1 MGRIPSPRWGTLLY
15 RQARPAVSALHPKSG
30 AGAVIRTLCA
40 SFGGWLLSQEHPGFG
55 RGRRNRTPLARHQS
69 TAFEAARRPF
79 TGALCTSK
87 LVPEERLA
95 LSLPK
100 ELVSK
105 TSAYSFRHPG
115 MEHRSGLEPDKSG
128 FAIRRLDRF
137 GIQSLYN
144 NKLWLGRKDSNLR
157 TLGSEPSAVAAV
169 LLPNMRFGCGTRYR
183 AELSAFSEQRFHL
196 ISFPAANRP
205 PSSILVSGCRMSRC
219 DGRTWRARGKSNPRR
234 GIDSAPS

>member
-1 MGRIPSPRWGTLLY
+1 M
-15 RQARPAVSALHPKSG
+15 AE
-30 AGAVIRTLCA
+30 
-40 SFGGWLLSQEHPGFG
+40 GGGIEPHWLLTSP
-55 RGRRNRTPLARHQS
+55 PL
-69 TAFEAARRPF
+69 
-79 TGALCTSK
+79 SK
-87 LVPEERLA
+87 RLGDHSPAPSVLQNLVPEERLA

-137 GIQSLYN
+137 GIQCSYN

-169 LLPNMRFGCGTRYR
+169 LLPN
-183 AELSAFSEQRFHL
+183 
-196 ISFPAANRP
+196 I
-205 PSSILVSGCRMSRC
+205 
-219 DGRTWRARGKSNPRR
+219 
-234 GIDSAPS
+234 

>member
-1 MGRIPSPRWGTLLY
+1 MSNI
-15 RQARPAVSALHPKSG
+15 
-30 AGAVIRTLCA
+30 
-40 SFGGWLLSQEHPGFG
+40 
-55 RGRRNRTPLARHQS
+55 
-69 TAFEAARRPF
+69 
-79 TGALCTSK
+79 

-128 FAIRRLDRF
+128 FAIRRLDLF
-137 GIQSLYN
+137 GIQCSYN

-169 LLPNMRFGCGTRYR
+169 LLPNICGEPER
-183 AELSAFSEQRFHL
+183 S
-196 ISFPAANRP
+196 
-205 PSSILVSGCRMSRC
+205 
-219 DGRTWRARGKSNPRR
+219 
-234 GIDSAPS
+234 

>member
-1 MGRIPSPRWGTLLY
+1 M
-15 RQARPAVSALHPKSG
+15 AE
-30 AGAVIRTLCA
+30 
-40 SFGGWLLSQEHPGFG
+40 GGGIEPHWLLTSPPLS
-55 RGRRNRTPLARHQS
+55 RRLGDHSPAPSVLLN
-69 TAFEAARRPF
+69 
-79 TGALCTSK
+79 

-137 GIQSLYN
+137 GIQCSKTTF
-144 NKLWLGRKDSNLR
+144 KLWLGRKDSNLR

-169 LLPNMRFGCGTRYR
+169 LLPNMLGCGTRYR
-183 AELSAFSEQRFHL
+183 AELSRASTWRFHL
-196 ISFPAANRP
+196 ISFPAPNRP
-205 PSSILVSGCRMSRC
+205 PSSILVSGCRMSSC
-219 DGRTWRARGKSNPRR
+219 DGRTWRARGESNPRR
-234 GIDSAPS
+234 GIDSAPSWPLEDTPKTWHPAPASNRNLEFRKLAS